1 MHLHP
6 SLATLLGIL
15 AALLGL
21 AAFFAGSETALMSLN
36 RYRLRHSAQAGNRG
50 ARLAEKL
57 LAHPDRL
64 IGLILLL
71 STIVNVAAPMLVEY
85 IAFRLG
91 GDFLVAVGAAALT
104 LVMLIL
110 CEVAPKT
117 YGALHPE
124 RLALP
129 AAYVYTPLLL
139 VFNRIIPFV
148 WATNLLANGVLRLF
162 GVSQELASNSLSSE
176 ELRTVVAEAGA
187 MIPHRH
193 QQMLVSILDLEKA
206 TVEDIMVPRTE
217 IVGIDVDDD
226 WDKIVE
232 QLRQSQ
238 HTRLPVY
245 EGEIDRI
252 IGVLHMK
259 GVVHELAR
267 GRLERGALIEAANS
281 RDAYF
286 VPSGTT
292 LNAQLLNF
300 QRDKRRMAFVVDE
313 YGDIQGLVTL
323 EDILEEIVGEF
334 TTDPATT
341 MHKDVHAEA
350 DGSFVA
356 SASTSVRALNR
367 SMRWSLPTDG
377 PKTLNGLIV
386 EFLET
391 IPETGTTLKLADY
404 MLEVLQTG
412 DNAIKTV
419 RIRPPAP
426 TPSPTPTPAKKRGRN
441 RA

>member
-1 MHLHP
+1 VPHP
-6 SLATLLGIL
+6 SLGIL
-15 AALLGL
+15 FGALAGLLIL

-36 RYRLRHSAQAGNRG
+36 RYRLRHRANEGHRG
-50 ARLAEKL
+50 ARLAETL

-71 STIVNVAAPMLVEY
+71 STIVNVAAPMLVGF
-85 IAFRLG
+85 IAVRLG
-91 GDFLVAVGAAALT
+91 GEFDVAVGATALAFV
-104 LVMLIL
+104 LLIF
-110 CEVAPKT
+110 CEVA
-117 YGALHPE
+117 HPE

-129 AAYVYTPLLL
+129 AAYLYTPLLWL
-139 VFNRIIPFV
+139 FYPFV
-148 WATNLLANGVLRLF
+148 WLTNLVANGVLRLL
-162 GVSQELASNSLSSE
+162 GVSAQQASNSLSSE

-187 MIPHRH
+187 MIPQRH
-193 QQMLVSILDLEKA
+193 QQMLVSILDLESA
-206 TVEDIMVPRTE
+206 TVEDIMVPRNE
-217 IVGIDVDDD
+217 IVGIDVDDE
-226 WDKIVE
+226 WDRVVE

-252 IGVLHMK
+252 MGVLHMK
-259 GVVHELAR
+259 QVVHELAR
-267 GRLERGALIEAANS
+267 GRLDRAALIEAAS
-281 RDAYF
+281 EREAYF

-292 LNAQLLNF
+292 LNTQLLNF

-313 YGDIQGLVTL
+313 YGDVQGLVTL

-334 TTDPATT
+334 TTDPATM

-356 SASTSVRALNR
+356 NASTTIRALNR
-367 SMRWSLPTDG
+367 SMRWNLPTDG

-391 IPETGTTLKLADY
+391 IPEPGTTMMLADY

-426 TPSPTPTPAKKRGRN
+426 H
-441 RA
+441 

>member
-1 MHLHP
+1 MEHP
-6 SLATLLGIL
+6 SLGLLF
-15 AALLGL
+15 AALAGLLIL

-36 RYRLRHSAQAGNRG
+36 RYRLRHRASEGSRG
-50 ARLAEKL
+50 ARLAEAL
-57 LAHPDRL
+57 LKRPDRL

-71 STIVNVAAPMLVEY
+71 STLVNVAAPILVGF
-85 IAFRLG
+85 IALKLG
-91 GDFLVAVGAAALT
+91 GEYLVAFGAALLAFVL
-104 LVMLIL
+104 LIF

-124 RLALP
+124 SLALP
-129 AAYVYTPLLL
+129 AAYIYTPLLFL
-139 VFNRIIPFV
+139 LYPFV
-148 WATNLLANGVLRLF
+148 WVTNLFANGVLRMF
-162 GVSQELASNSLSSE
+162 GVSRQVAAHSLSSE

-187 MIPHRH
+187 MIPRQH
-193 QQMLVSILDLEKA
+193 QQMLVSILDLENA
-206 TVEDIMVPRTE
+206 TVEDIMVPRNE

-226 WDKIVE
+226 WDRVLE

-245 EGEIDRI
+245 QGEIDRI
-252 IGVLHMK
+252 IGLLHMK
-259 GVVHELAR
+259 QVVHELAR
-267 GRLERGALIEAANS
+267 GHLDLDTLTAAAQA
-281 RDAYF
+281 REPYF

-292 LNAQLLNF
+292 LNTQLLNF
-300 QRDKRRMAFVVDE
+300 QRNKRRMAFVVDE
-313 YGDIQGLVTL
+313 YGDIQGLVTI

-334 TTDPATT
+334 TTDPATM

-356 SASTSVRALNR
+356 SASATIRALNR
-367 SMRWSLPTDG
+367 SMRWNLPTDG

-391 IPETGTTLKLADY
+391 IPEPGTTLKMADY

-419 RIRPPAP
+419 RIRPPEP
-426 TPSPTPTPAKKRGRN
+426 TPP
-441 RA
+441 

>member
-1 MHLHP
+1 MEHP
-6 SLATLLGIL
+6 SLGLLF
-15 AALLGL
+15 AALAGLLIL

-36 RYRLRHSAQAGNRG
+36 RYRLRHRASEGSRG
-50 ARLAEKL
+50 ARLAEAL
-57 LAHPDRL
+57 LARPDRL

-71 STIVNVAAPMLVEY
+71 STLVNVAAPMLVGF
-85 IAFRLG
+85 IALRLG
-91 GDFLVAVGAAALT
+91 GEFFVAFGAALLAFVL
-104 LVMLIL
+104 LIF

-124 RLALP
+124 RLAQP
-129 AAYVYTPLLL
+129 AAFVYTPLLFL
-139 VFNRIIPFV
+139 LYPFV
-148 WATNLLANGVLRLF
+148 WFTNLLANGVLRMF
-162 GVSQELASNSLSSE
+162 GVSRQVAANSLSSE

-187 MIPHRH
+187 MIPRRH
-193 QQMLVSILDLEKA
+193 QQMLVSILDLENA
-206 TVEDIMVPRTE
+206 TVEDIMVPRNE
-217 IVGIDVDDD
+217 IVGIDIDDD
-226 WDKIVE
+226 WDRILE

-245 EGEIDRI
+245 QGEIDRI
-252 IGVLHMK
+252 IGLLHMK
-259 GVVHELAR
+259 QVVHELAR
-267 GRLERGALIEAANS
+267 GRLDRETLAAAAGARE
-281 RDAYF
+281 AYF

-292 LNAQLLNF
+292 LNTQLLNF
-300 QRDKRRMAFVVDE
+300 QRNKRRMAFVVDE
-313 YGDIQGLVTL
+313 YGDIQGLVTI

-334 TTDPATT
+334 TTDPATM

-356 SASTSVRALNR
+356 NASATIRALNR
-367 SMRWSLPTDG
+367 SMRWNLPTDG

-391 IPETGTTLKLADY
+391 IPEPGTTLKMADY

-419 RIRPPAP
+419 RIRPPPPAP
-426 TPSPTPTPAKKRGRN
+426 P
-441 RA
+441 

>member
-1 MHLHP
+1 MESP
-6 SLATLLGIL
+6 PPLGVLFAAL
-15 AALLGL
+15 AALLIL

-36 RYRLRHSAQAGNRG
+36 RYRLRHMAAEGSRS
-50 ARLAEKL
+50 ARLAEAL
-57 LAHPDRL
+57 LKRPDRL

-71 STIVNVAAPMLVEY
+71 STLVNVAAPMLVGY
-85 IAFRLG
+85 IALRLG
-91 GDFLVAVGAAALT
+91 GGEFFVAFGAAILAVVL
-104 LVMLIL
+104 LIF

-129 AAYVYTPLLL
+129 AAYIYTPLLFL
-139 VFNRIIPFV
+139 LYPFV
-148 WATNLLANGVLRLF
+148 WFTNLLANGVLRLF
-162 GVSQELASNSLSSE
+162 GVSRQVAANSLSSE

-187 MIPHRH
+187 MIPRRH
-193 QQMLVSILDLEKA
+193 QQMLVSILDLENA
-206 TVEDIMVPRTE
+206 TVEDIMVPRNE
-217 IVGIDVDDD
+217 IVGIDIDDD
-226 WDKIVE
+226 WDRILE

-245 EGEIDRI
+245 QGEIDRI
-252 IGVLHMK
+252 IGLLHMK
-259 GVVHELAR
+259 QVVHELAR
-267 GRLERGALIEAANS
+267 GHLDKETLTVAAQA
-281 RDAYF
+281 REPYF

-292 LNAQLLNF
+292 LNTQLLNF
-300 QRDKRRMAFVVDE
+300 QRNKRRMAFVVDE
-313 YGDIQGLVTL
+313 YGDIQGLVTI

-334 TTDPATT
+334 TSDPATM

-356 SASTSVRALNR
+356 SASATIRALNR
-367 SMRWSLPTDG
+367 SMRWNLPTDG

-391 IPETGTTLKLADY
+391 IPEPGTTLKMADY
-404 MLEVLQTG
+404 MLEVLQTS

-419 RIRPPAP
+419 RIRPPLA
-426 TPSPTPTPAKKRGRN
+426 PSP
-441 RA
+441 

>member
-1 MHLHP
+1 
-6 SLATLLGIL
+6 LLLIL
-15 AALLGL
+15 AGL
-21 AAFFAGSETALMSLN
+21 FAGSETALMSLN
-36 RYRLRHSAQAGNRG
+36 RYRLRHQANAGNRG
-50 ARLAEKL
+50 ARLAEAL

-71 STIVNVAAPMLVEY
+71 STIVNVTAPMLVGF
-85 IAFRLG
+85 IALRLG
-91 GDFLVAVGAAALT
+91 GELYVAGGAVALT
-104 LVMLIL
+104 LVLLIF

-139 VFNRIIPFV
+139 VLYPFV
-148 WATNLLANGVLRLF
+148 WATNLLANGVLRLL
-162 GVSQELASNSLSSE
+162 GASQQQASHSLSSE

-193 QQMLVSILDLEKA
+193 QQMLVSILDLENA

-226 WDKIVE
+226 WDKVLE

-259 GVVHELAR
+259 RVVHELAR
-267 GRLERGALIEAANS
+267 GRLNREGLIDAAS
-281 RDAYF
+281 ARDAYF

-292 LNAQLLNF
+292 LNTQLLNF

-323 EDILEEIVGEF
+323 EDILEEVVGEF
-334 TTDPATT
+334 TSDPATRI
-341 MHKDVHAEA
+341 KNVYLDA
-350 DGSFVA
+350 DGSVLVHG
-356 SASTSVRALNR
+356 SVTVRSLNR
-367 SMRWSLPTDG
+367 SLGWKLPTGG
-377 PKTLNGLIV
+377 PKTLNGLV
-386 EFLET
+386 LE
-391 IPETGTTLKLADY
+391 KLQELPKPGKR
-404 MLEVLQTG
+404 LEISNYQIEIT
-412 DNAIKTV
+412 DTRANAVKTA
-419 RIRPPAP
+419 RIRPMA
-426 TPSPTPTPAKKRGRN
+426 AAVAG
-441 RA
+441 

>member
-1 MHLHP
+1 MTSP
-6 SLATLLGIL
+6 SLGVLF
-15 AALLGL
+15 AALAVLLIL

-36 RYRLRHSAQAGNRG
+36 RYRLRHQVNAGNRG
-50 ARLAEKL
+50 ARLAEAL
-57 LAHPDRL
+57 LAQPDRL
-64 IGLILLL
+64 IGRILLL
-71 STIVNVAAPMLVEY
+71 STIANVTTPMLVGF
-85 IAFRLG
+85 IALRLG
-91 GDFLVAVGAAALT
+91 GEIMVAGGAVGLT
-104 LVMLIL
+104 LVLLIF

-129 AAYVYTPLLL
+129 AAYIYTPLLL
-139 VFNRIIPFV
+139 LLYPFV
-148 WATNLLANGVLRLF
+148 WATNLLANGVLQLL
-162 GVSQELASNSLSSE
+162 GASQQQASNSLSSE

-193 QQMLVSILDLEKA
+193 QQMLVSILDLENA

-226 WDKIVE
+226 WDKVLE

-238 HTRLPVY
+238 HTRMPVY
-245 EGEIDRI
+245 EGEIDHI

-259 GVVHELAR
+259 RVVHELAR
-267 GRLERGALIEAANS
+267 GRLDRDGLIDASNS
-281 RDAYF
+281 RDAYY

-292 LNAQLLNF
+292 LNTQLLNF
-300 QRDKRRMAFVVDE
+300 QRDRRRMAFVVDE

-334 TTDPATT
+334 TTDPATM
-341 MHKDVHAEA
+341 MHKDVHRDA

-356 SASTSVRALNR
+356 NASTTIRALNR
-367 SMRWSLPTDG
+367 AMRWNLPTDG

-391 IPETGTTLKLADY
+391 IPEPGTTLKLADY
-404 MLEVLQTG
+404 MLEVLQTSE
-412 DNAIKTV
+412 NAIKTV
-419 RIRPPAP
+419 RIRPPAA
-426 TPSPTPTPAKKRGRN
+426 S
-441 RA
+441 

>member
-1 MHLHP
+1 MTPIPTGALF
-6 SLATLLGIL
+6 
-15 AALLGL
+15 AALGVLLVL
-21 AAFFAGSETALMSLN
+21 AAFLAGSETAMMSLN
-36 RYRLRHSAQAGNRG
+36 RYRLRHRAKAGNR
-50 ARLAEKL
+50 AAKLAETL
-57 LAHPDRL
+57 LAKPDRL

-71 STIVNVAAPMLVEY
+71 STVVNVASPMLVGF
-85 IAFRLG
+85 IALRLG
-91 GDFLVAVGAAALT
+91 GEFLVAFGAVMLT
-104 LVMLIL
+104 LVLLIF

-117 YGALHPE
+117 FGALRPE
-124 RLALP
+124 RVALP
-129 AAYVYTPLLL
+129 AAYVYAPLLWAL
-139 VFNRIIPFV
+139 YPFV
-148 WATNLLANGVLRLF
+148 WATNLLANGVLRLL
-162 GVSQELASNSLSSE
+162 GVSPHQASHSLSSE

-217 IVGIDVDDD
+217 IAGIDIDDA
-226 WDKIVE
+226 WDHILE
-232 QLRQSQ
+232 QLRQCQ
-238 HTRLPVY
+238 HTRLPVFQ
-245 EGEIDRI
+245 GDIDRI

-259 GVVHELAR
+259 RVVHELAR
-267 GRLERGALIEAANS
+267 SHLDREGLIEAAS
-281 RDAYF
+281 VRDAYF

-292 LNAQLLNF
+292 LNTQLLNF

-334 TTDPATT
+334 TTDPAAM
-341 MHKDVHAEA
+341 MHKDVRRDA
-350 DGSFVA
+350 DGSYIA
-356 SASTSVRALNR
+356 NASTTIRALNR
-367 SMRWSLPTDG
+367 SMRWNLPTDG

-391 IPETGTTLKLADY
+391 IPEPGTTLKLADY

-426 TPSPTPTPAKKRGRN
+426 H
-441 RA
+441 

>member
-1 MHLHP
+1 MTHF
-6 SLATLLGIL
+6 SLGALFSGLGIL
-15 AALLGL
+15 LLL

-36 RYRLRHSAQAGNRG
+36 RYRLRHRAKAGNRG
-50 ARLAEKL
+50 ARLAENL

-71 STIVNVAAPMLVEY
+71 STIVNVAAPMLVGF
-85 IAFRLG
+85 IALRFG
-91 GDFLVAVGAAALT
+91 GEFLVAFGAVVLT
-104 LVMLIL
+104 LILLIF

-117 YGALHPE
+117 FGALHPE
-124 RLALP
+124 RLAMP
-129 AAYVYTPLLL
+129 AAYVYTPLLWVL
-139 VFNRIIPFV
+139 YPFV

-162 GVSQELASNSLSSE
+162 GVSPQQASHSLSSE

-217 IVGIDVDDD
+217 IVGIDVEDG
-226 WDKIVE
+226 WDTIIE

-245 EGEIDRI
+245 RGDIDRLV
-252 IGVLHMK
+252 GVLHMK
-259 GVVHELAR
+259 RVVHGLAR
-267 GRLERGALIEAANS
+267 GRLERESLIEAAGE

-292 LNAQLLNF
+292 LNNQLLNF
-300 QRDKRRMAFVVDE
+300 QREKRRMAFVVDE

-334 TTDPATT
+334 TTDPATM
-341 MHKDVHAEA
+341 MHKDVHREA
-350 DGSFVA
+350 DGSFVVNA
-356 SASTSVRALNR
+356 SSTIRALNR
-367 SMRWSLPTDG
+367 SMRWNLPTDG

-386 EFLET
+386 EYLET
-391 IPETGTTLKLADY
+391 IPEPGTTLKLADY

-419 RIRPPAP
+419 RIRPPP
-426 TPSPTPTPAKKRGRN
+426 GR
-441 RA
+441 

>member
-1 MHLHP
+1 MPHP
-6 SLATLLGIL
+6 SLGVLFC
-15 AALLGL
+15 ALLILLIL

-36 RYRLRHSAQAGNRG
+36 RYRLRHRAKAGHRG
-50 ARLAEKL
+50 ARLAEAL
-57 LAHPDRL
+57 LANPDRL

-71 STIVNVAAPMLVEY
+71 STIVNVTAPMLVGF
-85 IAFRLG
+85 IALRLG
-91 GDFLVAVGAAALT
+91 GEFLVAFGAVILT
-104 LVMLIL
+104 LVLLIF

-117 YGALHPE
+117 FGALAPE

-129 AAYVYTPLLL
+129 AAYVYTPLLWAL
-139 VFNRIIPFV
+139 YPFV
-148 WATNLLANGVLRLF
+148 WATNLLANGVLRLL
-162 GVSQELASNSLSSE
+162 GVSRQQASHSLSSE

-217 IVGIDVDDD
+217 IVGIDVDDA
-226 WDKIVE
+226 WDVIVD

-245 EGEIDRI
+245 EGDIDRI

-259 GVVHELAR
+259 RVVHELAR
-267 GRLERGALIEAANS
+267 GRLDREALVETAS
-281 RDAYF
+281 RRDAYF

-292 LNAQLLNF
+292 LNTQLLNF

-334 TTDPATT
+334 TTDPAAM
-341 MHKDVHAEA
+341 MHKDVHRDA

-356 SASTSVRALNR
+356 NASTTIRALNR
-367 SMRWSLPTDG
+367 SMRWNLPTDG

-391 IPETGTTLKLADY
+391 IPEPGTTLKLADY
-404 MLEVLQTG
+404 MLEVLQTS

-419 RIRPPAP
+419 RIRPPDQP
-426 TPSPTPTPAKKRGRN
+426 
-441 RA
+441 

>member
-1 MHLHP
+1 MLHP
-6 SLATLLGIL
+6 STGIL
-15 AALLGL
+15 FAGLGLMLLL

-36 RYRLRHSAQAGNRG
+36 RYRLRHRAKAGQRG
-50 ARLAEKL
+50 ARLAEAL

-64 IGLILLL
+64 IGVILLL
-71 STIVNVAAPMLVEY
+71 STIVNVVTPTMVGL

-91 GDFLVAVGAAALT
+91 GDYLVAIGVIALT
-104 LVMLIL
+104 FVMLIF

-117 YGALHPE
+117 FGALHPE
-124 RLALP
+124 RLAIP

-139 VFNRIIPFV
+139 LLYPFV
-148 WATNLLANGVLRLF
+148 WATNLLANGVLRVL
-162 GVSQELASNSLSSE
+162 GASPLQASNSLSSE

-187 MIPHRH
+187 LIPHRH
-193 QQMLVSILDLEKA
+193 QQMLVSILDLENA

-226 WDKIVE
+226 WDRVLE

-259 GVVHELAR
+259 RVVHELAR
-267 GRLERGALIEAANS
+267 GRLDRTALIDAANT

-292 LNAQLLNF
+292 LNTQLLNF
-300 QRDKRRMAFVVDE
+300 QRDKRRIAFVVDE

-334 TTDPATT
+334 TTDPATM
-341 MHKDVHAEA
+341 MHKDVHREA

-356 SASTSVRALNR
+356 NASTTVRALNR
-367 SMRWSLPTDG
+367 SMRWNLPTDG

-391 IPETGTTLKLADY
+391 IPEPGTTLKLADY

-412 DNAIKTV
+412 ENAIKTV
-419 RIRPPAP
+419 RIRPP
-426 TPSPTPTPAKKRGRN
+426 SPR
-441 RA
+441 

>member
-1 MHLHP
+1 MEHP
-6 SLATLLGIL
+6 SLGLLF
-15 AALLGL
+15 AALAGLLIL

-36 RYRLRHSAQAGNRG
+36 RYRLRHRANEGSRG
-50 ARLAEKL
+50 ARLAEAL
-57 LAHPDRL
+57 LKRPDRL

-71 STIVNVAAPMLVEY
+71 STLVNVAAPMLVGF
-85 IAFRLG
+85 IALKLG
-91 GDFLVAVGAAALT
+91 GEFLVAFGAALLAFVL
-104 LVMLIL
+104 LIF

-129 AAYVYTPLLL
+129 AAYIYTPLLFVL
-139 VFNRIIPFV
+139 YPFV
-148 WATNLLANGVLRLF
+148 WFTNLLANGVLRMF
-162 GVSQELASNSLSSE
+162 GVSRQVAANSLSSE

-187 MIPHRH
+187 MIPRRH
-193 QQMLVSILDLEKA
+193 QQMLVSILDLENA
-206 TVEDIMVPRTE
+206 TVEDIMVPRNE
-217 IVGIDVDDD
+217 IVGIDIDDD
-226 WDKIVE
+226 WDRIMV

-245 EGEIDRI
+245 QGEIDRI
-252 IGVLHMK
+252 IGLLHMK
-259 GVVHELAR
+259 QVVHELAR
-267 GRLERGALIEAANS
+267 GHLDPDTLTAAAQA
-281 RDAYF
+281 REPYF

-292 LNAQLLNF
+292 LNMQLLNF
-300 QRDKRRMAFVVDE
+300 QRNKRRMAFVVDE
-313 YGDIQGLVTL
+313 YGDIQGLVTI

-334 TTDPATT
+334 TTDPATM

-350 DGSFVA
+350 DGSYVA
-356 SASTSVRALNR
+356 SASATIRALNR
-367 SMRWSLPTDG
+367 SMRWNLPTDG

-391 IPETGTTLKLADY
+391 IPEPGTTLKMSDY

-419 RIRPPAP
+419 RIRPPDP
-426 TPSPTPTPAKKRGRN
+426 TLP
-441 RA
+441 

>member
-1 MHLHP
+1 MSP
-6 SLATLLGIL
+6 SIGVLFGAL
-15 AALLGL
+15 ALLLIL

-36 RYRLRHSAQAGNRG
+36 RYRLRHQANAGDRG
-50 ARLAEKL
+50 ARLAESL
-57 LAHPDRL
+57 LAQPDRL

-71 STIVNVAAPMLVEY
+71 STIVNVTAPMLVGF
-85 IAFRLG
+85 IALRLG
-91 GDFLVAVGAAALT
+91 GEILVAGGAVALT
-104 LVMLIL
+104 LVLLIL

-129 AAYVYTPLLL
+129 AAYIYTPLLL
-139 VFNRIIPFV
+139 VLYPFV
-148 WATNLLANGVLRLF
+148 WATNLLANGVLRLL
-162 GVSQELASNSLSSE
+162 GASQQQASNSLSSE

-193 QQMLVSILDLEKA
+193 QQMLVSILDLENA

-226 WDKIVE
+226 WDKVLE

-245 EGEIDRI
+245 EGEIDQI
-252 IGVLHMK
+252 VGVLHMK
-259 GVVHELAR
+259 RVVHELAR
-267 GRLERGALIEAANS
+267 GRLDRDGLIDAANV

-292 LNAQLLNF
+292 LNTQLLNF
-300 QRDKRRMAFVVDE
+300 QRDRRRMAFVVDE

-334 TTDPATT
+334 TTDPATM
-341 MHKDVHAEA
+341 MHKDVHRDA

-356 SASTSVRALNR
+356 NASTTIRALNR
-367 SMRWSLPTDG
+367 SMRWNLPTDG

-391 IPETGTTLKLADY
+391 IPEPGTTLKLKDY

-412 DNAIKTV
+412 ENAIKTV
-419 RIRPPAP
+419 RIRPPP
-426 TPSPTPTPAKKRGRN
+426 PP
-441 RA
+441 

>member
-1 MHLHP
+1 MTHF
-6 SLATLLGIL
+6 SLGALFSGLGIL
-15 AALLGL
+15 LLL

-36 RYRLRHSAQAGNRG
+36 RYRLRHRAKAGNRG
-50 ARLAEKL
+50 ARLAENL

-71 STIVNVAAPMLVEY
+71 STIVNVAAPMLVGF
-85 IAFRLG
+85 IALRFG
-91 GDFLVAVGAAALT
+91 GEFLVAFGAVVLT
-104 LVMLIL
+104 LILLIF

-117 YGALHPE
+117 FGALHPE
-124 RLALP
+124 RLAMP
-129 AAYVYTPLLL
+129 AAYVYTPLLWVL
-139 VFNRIIPFV
+139 YPFV

-162 GVSQELASNSLSSE
+162 GVSPQQASHSLSSE

-217 IVGIDVDDD
+217 IVGIDVEDG
-226 WDKIVE
+226 WDTIIE

-245 EGEIDRI
+245 RGDIDRLV
-252 IGVLHMK
+252 GVLHMK
-259 GVVHELAR
+259 RVVHGLAR
-267 GRLERGALIEAANS
+267 GRLERESLIEAAGE

-292 LNAQLLNF
+292 LNNQLLNF
-300 QRDKRRMAFVVDE
+300 QREKRRMAFVVDE

-334 TTDPATT
+334 TTDPATM
-341 MHKDVHAEA
+341 MHKDVHPEA
-350 DGSFVA
+350 DGSFVVNA
-356 SASTSVRALNR
+356 SSTIRALNR
-367 SMRWSLPTDG
+367 SMRWNLPTDG

-386 EFLET
+386 EYLET
-391 IPETGTTLKLADY
+391 IPEPGTTLKLADY

-419 RIRPPAP
+419 RIRPPP
-426 TPSPTPTPAKKRGRN
+426 GR
-441 RA
+441 

>member
-1 MHLHP
+1 MTPIPTGALF
-6 SLATLLGIL
+6 
-15 AALLGL
+15 AALGVLLVL
-21 AAFFAGSETALMSLN
+21 AAFLAGSETAMMSLN
-36 RYRLRHSAQAGNRG
+36 RYRLRHRAKAGNR
-50 ARLAEKL
+50 AAKLAETL
-57 LAHPDRL
+57 LAKPDRL

-71 STIVNVAAPMLVEY
+71 STVVNVASPMLVGF
-85 IAFRLG
+85 IALRLG
-91 GDFLVAVGAAALT
+91 GEFLVAFGAVMLT
-104 LVMLIL
+104 LVLLIF

-117 YGALHPE
+117 FGALRPE
-124 RLALP
+124 RVALP
-129 AAYVYTPLLL
+129 AAYVYAPLLWAL
-139 VFNRIIPFV
+139 YPFV
-148 WATNLLANGVLRLF
+148 WATNLLANGVLRLL
-162 GVSQELASNSLSSE
+162 GVSPHQASHSLSSE

-217 IVGIDVDDD
+217 IAGIDIDDA
-226 WDKIVE
+226 WDQILE
-232 QLRQSQ
+232 QLSQSQ
-238 HTRLPVY
+238 HTRLPVFQ
-245 EGEIDRI
+245 GEIDRI

-259 GVVHELAR
+259 RVVHELAR
-267 GRLERGALIEAANS
+267 GHLDREGLIEAAS
-281 RDAYF
+281 VRDAYF

-292 LNAQLLNF
+292 LNTQLLNF

-334 TTDPATT
+334 TTDPAAM
-341 MHKDVHAEA
+341 MHKDVRRDA
-350 DGSFVA
+350 DGSYIA
-356 SASTSVRALNR
+356 NASTTIRALNR
-367 SMRWSLPTDG
+367 SMRWNLPTDG

-391 IPETGTTLKLADY
+391 IPEPGTTLKLADY

-426 TPSPTPTPAKKRGRN
+426 H
-441 RA
+441 

>member
-1 MHLHP
+1 MLNP
-6 SLATLLGIL
+6 SNGVLFAGLGLL
-15 AALLGL
+15 LLL

-36 RYRLRHSAQAGNRG
+36 RYRLRHRAKAGQRG
-50 ARLAEKL
+50 ARLAEAL

-71 STIVNVAAPMLVEY
+71 STIVNVVTPTLVGL
-85 IAFRLG
+85 ITFRLG
-91 GDFLVAVGAAALT
+91 GDYLVAIGVIALT
-104 LVMLIL
+104 FIMLIF

-117 YGALHPE
+117 FGALHPE
-124 RLALP
+124 RLPLP
-129 AAYVYTPLLL
+129 PAYISPPLLYL
-139 VFNRIIPFV
+139 LYPFV
-148 WATNLLANGVLRLF
+148 WATNLLANGVLRVL
-162 GVSQELASNSLSSE
+162 GASPLEASNSLISE
-176 ELRTVVAEAGA
+176 ELRTGVAEAGA
-187 MIPHRH
+187 LIPHRH
-193 QQMLVSILDLEKA
+193 QQMLMSILDLENA

-226 WDKIVE
+226 WDRVLE

-259 GVVHELAR
+259 RVVRELAR
-267 GRLERGALIEAANS
+267 GRLDRAGLIEVAS
-281 RDAYF
+281 TRDAYF

-292 LNAQLLNF
+292 LNTQLLNF
-300 QRDKRRMAFVVDE
+300 PRDKRRIAFVVDE
-313 YGDIQGLVTL
+313 YGDIQGLVTI

-334 TTDPATT
+334 TTDPATM
-341 MHKDVHAEA
+341 MHKDVHREA
-350 DGSFVA
+350 DGSFVVNA
-356 SASTSVRALNR
+356 TTTVRALNR
-367 SMRWSLPTDG
+367 SMRWNLPTDG

-391 IPETGTTLKLADY
+391 IPEPGTTLKLKDY
-404 MLEVLQTG
+404 MLEALQTS

-419 RIRPPAP
+419 RIRPP
-426 TPSPTPTPAKKRGRN
+426 SPH
-441 RA
+441 